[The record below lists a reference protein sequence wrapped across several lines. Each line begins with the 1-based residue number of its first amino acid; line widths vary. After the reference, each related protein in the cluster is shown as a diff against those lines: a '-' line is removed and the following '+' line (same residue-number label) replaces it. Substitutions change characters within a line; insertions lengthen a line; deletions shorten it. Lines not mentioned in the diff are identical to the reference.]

1 MFQPTRPPLL
11 YKGGFWYTTGM
22 TKQKKKRNKKYT
34 GADAAVTRPV
44 VTRMTA
50 VHRNKLQLWWLDRRQ
65 LLKPILITTGV
76 VVVVIWLAIE
86 LVRIISGG
94 SA

>member
-1 MFQPTRPPLL
+1 
-11 YKGGFWYTTGM
+11 M

-50 VHRNKLQLWWLDRRQ
+50 VHRNKLQLWWLERRRF
-65 LLKPILITTGV
+65 LKPTLITTGV
-76 VVVVIWLAIE
+76 VALVVWLIFE
-86 LVRIISGG
+86 IIRIVSGG
-94 SA
+94 GA